1 MLIANQ
7 LFFSASDHFLPIKT
21 RQETEEQ
28 ECLYFHR
35 CVLQRKF
42 VMSFSGFPKS
52 IFDHQ
57 NKKKLVSNGMMS
69 SKDLK

>member
-7 LFFSASDHFLPIKT
+7 LFPASDHFLPIKT
-21 RQETEEQ
+21 RQEQ

-57 NKKKLVSNGMMS
+57 KCSNRDIKKVG
-69 SKDLK
+69 

>member
-35 CVLQRKF
+35 CVLLETALQGSRGAEGLSHDLLTF
-42 VMSFSGFPKS
+42 
-52 IFDHQ
+52 
-57 NKKKLVSNGMMS
+57 KLLTS
-69 SKDLK
+69 SPPILS